1 MNAKSMKSRTTKTIR
16 PVNRADLRR
25 PLTSILS
32 ERRHEAIIANEKKII
47 MSEFKLH
54 FEPGVVARIADY
66 RQQLRQLN
74 NETK

>member
-16 PVNRADLRR
+16 PVNRTDLRR

-47 MSEFKLH
+47 MSEFQFH